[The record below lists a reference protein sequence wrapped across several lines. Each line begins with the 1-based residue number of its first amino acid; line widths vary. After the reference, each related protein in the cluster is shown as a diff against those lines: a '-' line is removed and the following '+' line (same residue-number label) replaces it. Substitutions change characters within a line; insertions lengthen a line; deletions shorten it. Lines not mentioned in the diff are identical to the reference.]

1 MDRLGGDFG
10 AFGGSSDTGGYD
22 DDAADDGLS
31 PDVGAHSNPPP
42 SPVGQDDRRMQ
53 VRAYNHWAS
62 QLGDQELPHI
72 EDLEPEFLGD
82 FGPHSVLL
90 DFSTGSSTPT
100 IQFIGAKLRKE
111 CGLAEPIESVSEI
124 PENSLLSQIAGH
136 YLKVLAAQ
144 APISFQAESIN
155 LSGRTVAF
163 RGVMLPYSSDYDT
176 IDFVFAVINWK
187 ELADAQIADA
197 ILSEIDA
204 AMARQPREAASEPQ
218 TECET
223 APMAEIVQF
232 PRQATSQVE
241 AAENDEPDDASEAC
255 QRDDTVLAWR
265 DADTA
270 ASPAHDDL
278 PMPTF
283 GQAEETI
290 EVTEPIE
297 PAGAADGPD
306 DNTMPQTPSLPR
318 REQAVDAL
326 GNPVGAQA
334 SKDDDGDAPTAGGIT
349 SASDYGLPEWED
361 EEPEDD
367 VDDLVNPLADIDLNS
382 RLLALVNS
390 GTRGKKTVDLAT
402 LSDIP
407 RVEEATDERELFRPK
422 APSIDTVLSLEDY
435 DEDEESDEGFA
446 EVEDEIAE
454 TVLDAPEIPVEA
466 EEYVPHDEFEEA
478 PEVSQDFAGEEAEEA
493 IEEAAFEAKDEPL
506 PVETP
511 VEAPADLAAFVAARY
526 GSVAEPVPAPVPVPV
541 EPEAE
546 ESTILDL
553 AEEDGDQ
560 AFERPE
566 MDRASEDYEDDFV
579 EAEIEVECDEPFE
592 LSETFIVEH
601 LAAETGEPA
610 AEYGSS
616 ELGENAR
623 PEDEEPDEAEAETF
637 DEPAVQFADEARDDF
652 VDEREDEGETE
663 IRALV
668 AYAAQFEEPAATSV
682 DDFLELE
689 IEATDATDLPVV
701 HEDETGEAGHFHGLL
716 AAVHQLSE
724 AARTT
729 QDPER
734 RALYEAVGKAFDV
747 SIKAV
752 LATEQHT
759 AGPAPSEPVDVDD
772 QFEKLKDSVLRRSA

>member
-124 PENSLLSQIAGH
+124 PEGSVLSQVAGH

-155 LSGRTVAF
+155 LSGRTIAF

-187 ELADAQIADA
+187 ELADAQTADA

-204 AMARQPREAASEPQ
+204 AMAQQSPAAASEPQ
-218 TECET
+218 TECKT
-223 APMAEIVQF
+223 APMAEIVHF
-232 PRQATSQVE
+232 PRMPSMPVE
-241 AAENDEPDDASEAC
+241 AARDDGPAEADEPH

-265 DADTA
+265 EAEA
-270 ASPAHDDL
+270 AAEPAHDDL

-283 GQAEETI
+283 GQAEETY
-290 EVTEPIE
+290 EMTDPIE
-297 PAGAADGPD
+297 PAAAADGPD
-306 DNTMPQTPSLPR
+306 DNAMPQTPSLPR

-326 GNPVGAQA
+326 GNPVGGQA
-334 SKDDDGDAPTAGGIT
+334 SQDDDGDAPTAGGIT
-349 SASDYGLPEWED
+349 SASDYGLPEWDE

-402 LSDIP
+402 LSDTP
-407 RVEEATDERELFRPK
+407 RAEEATDERELFRPK
-422 APSIDTVLSLEDY
+422 APSIDSVLSVEDY
-435 DEDEESDEGFA
+435 DDEEEGENELA
-446 EVEDEIAE
+446 EIEDEIAE
-454 TVLDAPEIPVEA
+454 VVETAESEDEVADIVADTSNTATDA
-466 EEYVPHDEFEEA
+466 EEHDYAVHAELEQA
-478 PEVSQDFAGEEAEEA
+478 PEVAQEFADEHGEEVAA
-493 IEEAAFEAKDEPL
+493 IETDGEPE
-506 PVETP
+506 PVD
-511 VEAPADLAAFVAARY
+511 APADLAAFVAARY
-526 GSVAEPVPAPVPVPV
+526 GSVAEPAPV
-541 EPEAE
+541 EPQEYTVAAVAEEASDAVLDAQEAE
-546 ESTILDL
+546 SESET
-553 AEEDGDQ
+553 
-560 AFERPE
+560 
-566 MDRASEDYEDDFV
+566 YEDAFV
-579 EAEIEVECDEPFE
+579 EAEIEVECDDPFE
-592 LSETFIVEH
+592 LNESFIVDEANAEAAPEH
-601 LAAETGEPA
+601 SAWDSGENAVVPYEQVAEIAAETDQIEADTPETGE
-610 AEYGSS
+610 
-616 ELGENAR
+616 
-623 PEDEEPDEAEAETF
+623 D
-637 DEPAVQFADEARDDF
+637 AD
-652 VDEREDEGETE
+652 ETE
-663 IRALV
+663 IQALV
-668 AYAAQFEEPAATSV
+668 AYAAQFEQPAATSV
-682 DDFLELE
+682 EDCLELE
-689 IEATDATDLPVV
+689 IEAADDDRPVPAEGAGTDD
-701 HEDETGEAGHFHGLL
+701 HFHGLL

-724 AARTT
+724 AARAT

-734 RALYEAVGKAFDV
+734 RALYEAVSKAFDV